1 MHISHVSR
9 RELKSRMSTKTTKKH
24 SENDVPL
31 YLFHEGSNSNAYE
44 YFGSHRKNKNTV
56 VFRVW
61 APDAKNVSVTGDF
74 NNWSE
79 TENPMKPLKNS
90 GGVWEAEIKNIKPYD
105 MYKYCITA
113 ADGRTLMKCDPY
125 GFHMETRPGTATKYY
140 EIDDCYEW
148 HDAKWVEGRNGKNIY
163 ESPVNIYEIHAGSWK
178 QYDDG
183 NFYSYRALADALVP
197 YVKKMGYTHIEL
209 LPLTEYPYDGS
220 WGYQV
225 SGYFSATSR
234 YGDPRGLMKFIDA
247 CHAENIGIIL
257 DFVPVHFVRDFYA
270 LHIYDGGFLFE
281 SDNEYDR
288 YSEWG
293 TALFDYTKPHVLSFV
308 KSSVNFWIE
317 KYHVDGLRYDAVA
330 NLIYRHGNTD
340 DAVNDSGIWFL
351 KNTNYTIQKMH
362 PDVMLFAED
371 STNYTKV
378 TAPVEFGGLGFDYKW
393 DLGFM
398 NDTINYIK
406 TPPFERRNHHNKMT
420 FSMSYFYNDL
430 FILPYSHDEVV
441 HGKKTMVDKVFGSQ
455 QEQFA
460 TIRALYTFQFT
471 HPGKKLN
478 FMGNEL
484 GEYLEWRD
492 EKELGWNLLTYPIH
506 DSLHE
511 YVKALHRLYLEQ
523 PALYKSDYNS
533 TSFRWIDADNK
544 NQCIYAYRRSDPSG
558 KTLYMVFNFSGSY
571 QNYSLKVEQNGAYQ
585 ELLNSD
591 RDIYSGSNC
600 INSGLYTTNYKL
612 PLRLAPLSSVIIT
625 TE

>member
-1 MHISHVSR
+1 M
-9 RELKSRMSTKTTKKH
+9 K
-24 SENDVPL
+24 NDIITE
-31 YLFHEGSNSNAYE
+31 FINGQSCRAYE
-44 YFGSHRKNKNTV
+44 ALGAVKTDKGIRFSTY
-56 VFRVW
+56 
-61 APDAKNVSVTGDF
+61 APHARNVELCLNGDIL
-74 NNWSE
+74 
-79 TENPMKPLKNS
+79 PMERDQR
-90 GGVWEAEIKNIKPYD
+90 GVWTTVCAAKEGDIYQYVITTPTLEKHYRSDPFAVYSEVRPQNASVVYD
-105 MYKYCITA
+105 
-113 ADGRTLMKCDPY
+113 
-125 GFHMETRPGTATKYY
+125 
-140 EIDDCYEW
+140 IDSYSWNDDEWLSKRDKCYE
-148 HDAKWVEGRNGKNIY
+148 KPMNIY
-163 ESPVNIYEIHAGSWK
+163 EVHFGSWRIK
-178 QYDDG
+178 ESKEETER
-183 NFYSYRALADALVP
+183 FYTYEEMIDLLIP
-197 YVKKMGYTHIEL
+197 YVKEMGYTHIEL
-209 LPLTEYPYDGS
+209 LPLTEYPFDGS

-247 CHAENIGIIL
+247 CHEEGIGVIL

-293 TALFDYTKPHVLSFV
+293 TALFDYSKPHVLSFV

-330 NLIYRHGNTD
+330 NLIYRHGHTD

-398 NDTINYIK
+398 NDTIDYIK
-406 TPPFERRNHHNKMT
+406 TPPYERRNHHNKMT

-460 TIRALYTFQFT
+460 TIRTLYTFQFT

-511 YVKALHRLYLEQ
+511 YVKALHKLYLEQ

-544 NQCIYAYRRSDPSG
+544 NQSIYAFRRSDPSG

-571 QNYSLKVEQNGAYQ
+571 QNYSLSVEQNGAYK

-600 INSGLYTTNYKL
+600 INSGLYTTNYRL
-612 PLRLAPLSSVIIT
+612 PLRLAPLSSVIIAA
-625 TE
+625 E

>member
-1 MHISHVSR
+1 MTRHPAHDIY
-9 RELKSRMSTKTTKKH
+9 T
-24 SENDVPL
+24 
-31 YLFHEGSNSNAYE
+31 YLGAHPAEQGF
-44 YFGSHRKNKNTV
+44 T
-56 VFRVW
+56 FRVW
-61 APDAKNVSVTGDF
+61 APNARAVALAGDF
-74 NNWSE
+74 NGWQPR
-79 TENPMKPLKNS
+79 PMTRLDT
-90 GGVWEAEIKNIKPYD
+90 GVWETAAENAKVYD
-105 MYKYCITA
+105 AYKYVVTG
-113 ADGRTLMKCDPY
+113 ADGRVVWKADPCA
-125 GFHMETRPGTATKYY
+125 FHAATRPGTDSKVYDLSGFA
-140 EIDDCYEW
+140 W
-148 HDAKWVEGRNGKNIY
+148 HDAAWQTAQKKADVINGPMNIY
-163 ESPVNIYEIHAGSWK
+163 EMHAGSWK
-178 QYDDG
+178 QKEGGKPY
-183 NFYSYRALADALVP
+183 NYSELADELIP
-197 YVKKMGYTHIEL
+197 YIKDMGYTHVEL
-209 LPLTEYPYDGS
+209 LPVMEYPFDGS

-257 DFVPVHFVRDFYA
+257 DFVPVHFDRDFYA
-270 LHIYDGGFLFE
+270 LHIYDGSFLFE

-330 NLIYRHGNTD
+330 NLIYRHGHTD

-351 KNTNYTIQKMH
+351 KNTNYAIQKMH

-511 YVKALHRLYLEQ
+511 YVKALHKLYLEQ

-571 QNYSLKVEQNGAYQ
+571 QNYNLKVEQNGAYK